1 VTTLPEDIASALDV
15 MARWRPD
22 IGLDVRWLDSV
33 GSTMNEVAGLAAGGA
48 PAGLVVGADEQTA
61 GRGRRGHSWH
71 SAPGAGLYFSWLC
84 RPSLDAAGLPLITL
98 AAGVG
103 VHRGLR
109 QATGLSTDLKWP
121 NDLLAGGRKIA
132 GILAE
137 GCALGSPEQSVIVGV
152 GINLR
157 QTVYPPDI
165 AARATSIEVELGRP
179 CERGEVFVEVL
190 CGLADAVASVEA
202 DRDGILRAWRDAAP
216 SAVGASVEWT
226 DVNGNHRGTAAGIDE
241 SGALLIQ
248 TSDSLERVVA
258 GEVRWLSTADR
269 EPFDSP
275 PTTRAS
281 RATRSGQAANG
292 E

>member
-1 VTTLPEDIASALDV
+1 VSVLPEDIASALDV
-15 MARWRPD
+15 MGRWRPD
-22 IGLDVRWLDSV
+22 VAVDVRWFDTIS
-33 GSTMNEVAGLAAGGA
+33 STMDEAASLAASGVPG
-48 PAGLVVGADEQTA
+48 GLVVGADEQTA

-84 RPSLDAAGLPLITL
+84 RPSLDASALSLVTL

-109 QATGLSTDLKWP
+109 QATGLTTDLKWP
-121 NDLLAGGRKIA
+121 NDLLVGGRKVA

-137 GCALGSPEQSVIVGV
+137 GCALGSPHQAVIVGV
-152 GINLR
+152 GVNLR
-157 QTVYPPDI
+157 QTVYPPDV

-179 CERGEVFVEVL
+179 SERGQVLVEIV
-190 CGLADAVASVEA
+190 CGLTDAVAAVES
-202 DRDGILRAWRDAAP
+202 DRDGILQAWREAAP
-216 SAVGASVEWT
+216 SVVGASVEWT
-226 DVNGNHRGTAAGIDE
+226 DMNGTYRGSAAGIDD

-248 TSDSLERVVA
+248 TADSLERVVA
-258 GEVRWLSTADR
+258 GVVRWLSSS

-275 PTTRAS
+275 RTPQAS
-281 RATRSGQAANG
+281 RATRSGQAANS